1 MAQVKRGVT
10 EVGTGGRRRISGM
23 QSALLL
29 AEMGSR
35 SFSWN
40 RAVQSAGISLSW
52 TRLSDQFV
60 WRLFHE
66 SYPPAF
72 CPIYECRSMITS
84 NSFLIPKW

>member
-1 MAQVKRGVT
+1 V
-10 EVGTGGRRRISGM
+10 VGAGISGM

-40 RAVQSAGISLSW
+40 RGRPSAVFPSPGQDFP
-52 TRLSDQFV
+52 DQFV

-72 CPIYECRSMITS
+72 CPIMSAA
-84 NSFLIPKW
+84 P